1 MEKVTMKMKLNL
13 LSPRWDKYN
22 SIEMDEI
29 KALRKIVFHLIR
41 EIHILRETS
50 IQSSR
55 KENVLAKDATYGKIY
70 KEICVLSYNS
80 AGPTSGEDKIL
91 SDWFDNIDGL
101 PDEVIML
108 RKLGY
113 NESEINEYLKKI
125 DEFSCYT

>member
-1 MEKVTMKMKLNL
+1 MNKNEFM
-13 LSPRWDKYN
+13 SPRWDKYN

-29 KALRKIVFHLIR
+29 KALRKIVFHVIR
-41 EIHILRETS
+41 EIHVLRVTS

-55 KENVLAKDATYGKIY
+55 KENVLAKDSTYGKIY

-125 DEFSCYT
+125 DEVSCYT

>member
-1 MEKVTMKMKLNL
+1 MNKNEFM
-13 LSPRWDKYN
+13 SPRWDKYN

>member
-1 MEKVTMKMKLNL
+1 MKLNL